1 MIVTEEKKMYLFYFS
16 TNRNIRKLVRYI
28 FVILE
33 VLWKEESNL
42 IISSDV
48 VVSASFFYLE
58 KTILTILK

>member
-1 MIVTEEKKMYLFYFS
+1 MIVTEEKKMYLCYFS

-42 IISSDV
+42 IIFSDV
-48 VVSASFFYLE
+48 IVSASFFYLE
-58 KTILTILK
+58 KTILSSRK